1 MTSLPPASTEPAEAD
16 ERVEP
21 GVGEL
26 RAIKLLLAS
35 IFLLLLGVCFYF
47 ARDFFLPVSLAFL
60 FALVLGPVVRWLA
73 RRGLPAWATAG
84 ALVVILFFG
93 LSSGAYFLSGPVAAL
108 ISDAPRISLEV
119 QKKLAVL
126 RRPMEAINAAT
137 SGIEKLVQPSDGAG
151 ASVVVE
157 RSGLVGMIATG
168 ASTRLVEIGLCL
180 VLVLFLLAS
189 GDLFYEKL
197 IKVLPTL
204 SDKKRAL
211 RIAREVEYEVSRYIF
226 TITLINFGVGVVIAT
241 AFWLIG
247 MPSPVLW
254 GVMAA
259 LLNYLPYLGPGTG
272 VVSSFAIGVVAFDTL
287 GQAFLAPLAYLV
299 LAIIEGQFV
308 TPMIVGRRLELNAVV
323 ILIAIAFW
331 GWMWGIVG
339 ALIAVPLLVT
349 AKIFADH
356 VDGLKGFGEF
366 LAARETNGQ
375 ADKDAAADR

>member
-1 MTSLPPASTEPAEAD
+1 
-16 ERVEP
+16 
-21 GVGEL
+21 
-26 RAIKLLLAS
+26 
-35 IFLLLLGVCFYF
+35 
-47 ARDFFLPVSLAFL
+47 
-60 FALVLGPVVRWLA
+60 
-73 RRGLPAWATAG
+73 
-84 ALVVILFFG
+84 
-93 LSSGAYFLSGPVAAL
+93 
-108 ISDAPRISLEV
+108 
-119 QKKLAVL
+119 
-126 RRPMEAINAAT
+126 MEAINAAT

-287 GQAFLAPLAYLV
+287 GQALLAPLAYLV
-299 LAIIEGQFV
+299 LAIVEGQLV

-375 ADKDAAADR
+375 AEKDAAADR